1 MAWYDIFTRSNKQQ
15 ITKIEERG
23 FEGATN
29 AFNDILSNEG
39 PVTSLSAVFAAT
51 EIISNSLA
59 ELPIIVKV
67 EGVVDSEHPY
77 NHLFCNGLMSRYML
91 IKQLVWDILI
101 YNGNAFLYI
110 KRDSRGAAKELV
122 YCKPSTVQIYYNEQT
137 QELYYTCNNV
147 QTGKIQPKDMIHLY
161 KNSQDGVHGR
171 SVISYAK
178 NIFDLAKYADKTAS
192 NYYKS
197 GCNIDGILKVSG
209 NPSQEEIE
217 KIRMTWRTRHGV
229 DGNSSLCILKGNMD
243 YQAVGAS
250 AQDSQLLEVRN
261 FNVTEIARFFNISPV
276 LLGDLTK
283 SSYSTIEAS
292 QLEFVQHTLYPY
304 IAIFES
310 ELNRKLCHRSNVEI
324 DFDESFLL
332 KTDKSVQA
340 SYLNTL
346 VGGGILTVNEARAK
360 LGLLPVEGGDS
371 LIIPYTK
378 IEDNTVGST
387 DGKEDV
393 IKEDEV

>member
-15 ITKIEERG
+15 ITKVEERG

-29 AFNDILSNEG
+29 ALNDILSNEG
-39 PVTSLSAVFAAT
+39 PVTSISAVYAAV
-51 EIISNSLA
+51 ELISNSLA
-59 ELPIIVKV
+59 ELPIVIKV
-67 EGVVDSEHPY
+67 NGIVDSEHPF

-122 YCKPSTVQIYYNEQT
+122 YCLPSTVKIMYNEQS
-137 QELYYTCNNV
+137 QELYYLCANV
-147 QTGKIQPKDMIHLY
+147 AKGRIEPKDMIHLY
-161 KNSQDGVHGR
+161 KNSQNGVQGR
-171 SVISYAK
+171 SIISYAK
-178 NIFDLAKYADKTAS
+178 NAFDLGKYADKTAS

-217 KIRMTWRTRHGV
+217 KIRFAWRTRHGV
-229 DGNSSLCILKGNMD
+229 DGNSALCILKGNMD
-243 YQAVGAS
+243 YQTVGSS
-250 AQDSQLLEVRN
+250 AADSQLLEVRN

-283 SSYSTIEAS
+283 SSYSTIEAA

-310 ELNRKLCHRSNVEI
+310 ELNRKLCHRSNIEI

-346 VGGGILTVNEARAK
+346 VGGGIMSINEARAK
-360 LGLLPVEGGDS
+360 LGLLPVDGGDS
-371 LIIPYTK
+371 LIIPFTK

-387 DGKEDV
+387 EGKDDV
-393 IKEDEV
+393 SEVN

>member
-1 MAWYDIFTRSNKQQ
+1 MAWYDIFTRSSKPQQ
-15 ITKIEERG
+15 TEIRG
-23 FEGATN
+23 FDGATH
-29 AFNDILSNEG
+29 ALNDILSNEG

-67 EGVVDSEHPY
+67 DGVVDSEHPY
-77 NHLFCNGLMSRYML
+77 NHLFCNTIMSRFML
-91 IKQLVWDILI
+91 IKQLIWDMLI

-110 KRDSRGAAKELV
+110 KRDGRGIPTNLV
-122 YCKPSTVQIYYNEQT
+122 YCRPSSVQINYNEQT
-137 QELYYTCNNV
+137 YELYYTCPQV
-147 QTGKIQPKDMIHLY
+147 AKGRIEPKDMIHLY
-161 KNSQDGVHGR
+161 KNSQNGVQGR
-171 SVISYAK
+171 SIISYAK
-178 NIFDLAKYADKTAS
+178 NIFDLSKYADKTAS

-197 GCNIDGILKVSG
+197 GCNIDGILKVNG

-217 KIRMTWRTRHGV
+217 KIRMTWRSRHGV

-292 QLEFVQHTLYPY
+292 QMEFITHTLYPY

-310 ELNRKLCHRSNVEI
+310 EINRKLCHNSNVEI

-346 VGGGILTVNEARAK
+346 VGGGIMSVNEARAK

-378 IEDNTVGST
+378 IEDNTIGST
-387 DGKEDV
+387 NGKEDV
-393 IKEDEV
+393 IKETEV